1 MLSRSVRAETR
12 SRAKEDIKR
21 VITAIDKVRKWEKR
35 WVTIGDTT
43 MRIYKWVP
51 VSASEPLPPNAVRKS
66 LKVRSNIKKKTRSGQ
81 DNDASQGSDVSKV
94 VNVNENSSSQHVY
107 TDENTQQSQPDS
119 ICSDQVSN
127 MNEDS
132 YQSFPDNSN
141 TGFSQSQDTDSNQ
154 TDMRI
159 AMRMITDDRKKNSE
173 DTNDSEPP
181 MLEREQDDPPNK
193 KPKTDA

>member
-51 VSASEPLPPNAVRKS
+51 A
-66 LKVRSNIKKKTRSGQ
+66 
-81 DNDASQGSDVSKV
+81 
-94 VNVNENSSSQHVY
+94 QHVY

-119 ICSDQVSN
+119 LCSDQVSN

-132 YQSFPDNSN
+132 YQSYPENSN
-141 TGFSQSQDTDSNQ
+141 TAFSQSQDTDSNQ

-159 AMRMITDDRKKNSE
+159 AMRMIKDDRKKISE

-181 MLEREQDDPPNK
+181 MLEREQEDPPTK
-193 KPKTDA
+193 KLKSDTSN